1 MRFFSIAIALF
12 VSLVTNAQ
20 VNPKEG
26 FIITNQ
32 KDTIYGMIEYRTN
45 PINAEQCVFK
55 ANDASEY
62 VTYTPGQIL
71 GYRFKESGKFYVS
84 KKFDNKEEFFAE
96 FLVDGI
102 MNLYRREK
110 GFRKIYYLENEEG
123 KVVQYENLDGDMNY
137 EQRTANMRAQE
148 LVQHVYKS
156 QRAIDDIKAGEMS
169 DKQMIKMVRDYHEDV
184 CTSNGE
190 CIKYEYDSKKEKTK
204 CYLSVFAGGGGVY
217 IKTSEMEH
225 GFRGNM
231 FSVGAS
237 LDIDLSRYANGMLFQ
252 IMGSYFGIKS
262 KNENALNF
270 LELNTG
276 VMGRFPINNKLKFT
290 VRGGLAFSTTFE
302 HDALGYGLCKG
313 LYGGCGLELPVQ
325 KHAVF
330 LNVDGKS
337 FGTGD
342 FWGLGDINI
351 LQGTIGYRF

>member
-1 MRFFSIAIALF
+1 M
-12 VSLVTNAQ
+12 
-20 VNPKEG
+20 
-26 FIITNQ
+26 
-32 KDTIYGMIEYRTN
+32 
-45 PINAEQCVFK
+45 
-55 ANDASEY
+55 
-62 VTYTPGQIL
+62 
-71 GYRFKESGKFYVS
+71 
-84 KKFDNKEEFFAE
+84 
-96 FLVDGI
+96 
-102 MNLYRREK
+102 
-110 GFRKIYYLENEEG
+110 
-123 KVVQYENLDGDMNY
+123 VQYENMDDNMNY
-137 EQRTANMRAQE
+137 DQHTANMRAQE
-148 LVQHVYKS
+148 LLQQVYKS
-156 QRAIDDIKAGEMS
+156 QRAIDDIKPNSMS

-184 CTSNGE
+184 CTSNEE
-190 CIKYEYDSKKEKTK
+190 CIKYEYDTKKEKTK

-302 HDALGYGLCKG
+302 DGVLGYGLLKG

-325 KHAVF
+325 KHVVF

-351 LQGTIGYRF
+351 LQGTIGFRF

>member
-1 MRFFSIAIALF
+1 MKIISIAIALF

-26 FIITNQ
+26 FIITNE

-45 PINAEQCVFK
+45 QINAQQCVFK

-62 VTYTPGQIL
+62 VKYVPGQIL
-71 GYRFKESGKFYVS
+71 GYRFKESGKFNVS
-84 KKFDNKEEFFAE
+84 KNFDNDEVFFAE
-96 FLVDGI
+96 FLVNGI
-102 MNLYRREK
+102 MNLYRRER
-110 GFRKIYYLENEEG
+110 GFRQIYYLENEEG
-123 KVVQYENLDGDMNY
+123 KVVQYENMEEDINY
-137 EQRTANMRAQE
+137 DQRVVNKRAQG
-148 LVQHVYKS
+148 LLQHVYKS
-156 QRAIDDIKAGEMS
+156 QRAIDDIKPGKMS
-169 DKQMIKMVRDYHEDV
+169 DNQMIKMVRDYHEDV
-184 CTSNGE
+184 CTSNEE
-190 CIKYEYDSKKEKTK
+190 CIKYEYDAKKEKTK

-217 IKTSEMEH
+217 IKTSVMEH

-262 KNENALNF
+262 KKENALNF

-302 HDALGYGLCKG
+302 NDALGYGLGKG

-342 FWGLGDINI
+342 FWGLADINI
-351 LQGTIGYRF
+351 LRGTIGFRF

>member
-1 MRFFSIAIALF
+1 MIPRKRRQSAICQFL
-12 VSLVTNAQ
+12 LVA
-20 VNPKEG
+20 
-26 FIITNQ
+26 
-32 KDTIYGMIEYRTN
+32 
-45 PINAEQCVFK
+45 
-55 ANDASEY
+55 
-62 VTYTPGQIL
+62 
-71 GYRFKESGKFYVS
+71 
-84 KKFDNKEEFFAE
+84 
-96 FLVDGI
+96 
-102 MNLYRREK
+102 
-110 GFRKIYYLENEEG
+110 
-123 KVVQYENLDGDMNY
+123 
-137 EQRTANMRAQE
+137 
-148 LVQHVYKS
+148 
-156 QRAIDDIKAGEMS
+156 
-169 DKQMIKMVRDYHEDV
+169 
-184 CTSNGE
+184 
-190 CIKYEYDSKKEKTK
+190 
-204 CYLSVFAGGGGVY
+204 GGVY

-302 HDALGYGLCKG
+302 HGALGYGWCKG

-337 FGTGD
+337 FGMGD
-342 FWGLGDINI
+342 FGGLGDINI
-351 LQGTIGYRF
+351 LQGTIGFRF